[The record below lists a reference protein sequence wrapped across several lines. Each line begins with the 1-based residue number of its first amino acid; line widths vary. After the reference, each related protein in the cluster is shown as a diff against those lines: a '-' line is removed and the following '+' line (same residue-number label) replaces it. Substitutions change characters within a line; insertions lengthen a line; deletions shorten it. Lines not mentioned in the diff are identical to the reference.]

1 MRLQSPVESVVRPGY
16 VHPPGTEAEVIASRP
31 GGPHMVT
38 LTVRKEDGEV
48 DWTETFQLPKEMR
61 VDPSKPR
68 VILPKQDEQPR
79 AKMKLLMKNGHLSGV
94 EVEAPDG
101 TVSMYGIDDVVV
113 EKE

>member
-16 VHPPGTEAEVIASRP
+16 VHPPGTEAEVIVSRP
-31 GGPHMVT
+31 GGPHMVM
-38 LTVRKEDGEV
+38 LIVRKEDGEV
-48 DWTETFQLPKEMR
+48 DWQEMFQLPNEMR

-68 VILPKQDEQPR
+68 MILPKEESRPR
-79 AKMKLLMKNGHLSGV
+79 VKMKLLMKDGHLSGV

-101 TVSMYGIDDVVV
+101 TVSAYDVDDVAV

>member
-1 MRLQSPVESVVRPGY
+1 MRIQSPVESVVRPGY
-16 VHPPGTEAEVIASRP
+16 VHPPGTEAEVVASAP
-31 GGPHMVT
+31 GGPHLVT
-38 LTVRKEDGEV
+38 LILRKEDGEV

-68 VILPKQDEQPR
+68 VILPKQEERSR
-79 AKMKLLMKNGHLSGV
+79 AKMKLLMKDGHLSGV

-101 TVSMYGIDDVVV
+101 TVVAYDVDDVAV